1 VAKGAAA
8 TPTVVLGDG
17 RRGLAKKAKG
27 AGGGGKGKGKNV
39 DDDSPGEPIDTRT
52 ILKEMGDDCI
62 NATNNL
68 DSELSLLRTG
78 RADPRILDKVRVE
91 AYTTS
96 VSLEKIAQT
105 VVTDARTL
113 TVTVFDPELVGAVD
127 KAIRGAGLDLNPQIA
142 GSTLRVPIPKV
153 TQEGRKKLTKQAG
166 SIAENAKVVIRRI
179 RHHYM
184 DTGKKLDLP
193 KDDAKK
199 YEKDVQ
205 EIHDKAVKDIDAR
218 VKTKQA
224 QLLDD

>member
-1 VAKGAAA
+1 MAAMFWQQEYEDMDKFKEELGQRKASNDPEQKRLAEELENLLDAEDHDFDEAVAADDFMTMFVSAEEQLRRRNENK
-8 TPTVVLGDG
+8 VL
-17 RRGLAKKAKG
+17 
-27 AGGGGKGKGKNV
+27 
-39 DDDSPGEPIDTRT
+39 
-52 ILKEMGDDCI
+52 
-62 NATNNL
+62 NA
-68 DSELSLLRTG
+68 
-78 RADPRILDKVRVE
+78 
-91 AYTTS
+91 
-96 VSLEKIAQT
+96 SLEKIAQT